1 MERYDRLT
9 THWKSWKPQCA
20 MQKNKLNIDQTPL
33 EMEDIFVNKSQL
45 ASKPFKLKHA
55 GQVIA
60 HSS

>member
-1 MERYDRLT
+1 
-9 THWKSWKPQCA
+9 

-45 ASKPFKLKHA
+45 ASNPFKVKHA